1 MSNTKNEWQRQHRK
15 KTNNIYTKRYEKTPN
30 GFLMRMYRNMQSR
43 VTGVQHSKSHLYY
56 GKTLLCRQEFY
67 DWAKNSDRFWEL
79 YNDWVFTGYNRKYT
93 PTVDR
98 IDSSIGYE
106 LTNMRWMTHS
116 ENSRLGTLS
125 KNKKLIENHTI
136 I

>member
-116 ENSRLGTLS
+116 VFSRLGTLS